1 MISRAELAELF
12 REDDRLRVEHR
23 EWMAQ
28 REAQAQA
35 LVQRNSRDAG
45 LVLKTTDNAL
55 LPAPQPE
62 PEPFDEGTSTA
73 PNFFDD
79 AERNEEFA
87 DTMACLINE
96 LRKEWQ
102 RDHAIQI
109 AELRGHIS
117 ALLTIVGQ
125 KASNVPDE
133 NNAKSAD
140 IVDLPA
146 GFTRRRNDAA

>member
-1 MISRAELAELF
+1 MKKSDHPSGLIF
-12 REDDRLRVEHR
+12 R
-23 EWMAQ
+23 
-28 REAQAQA
+28 
-35 LVQRNSRDAG
+35 
-45 LVLKTTDNAL
+45 TTENAS
-55 LPAPQPE
+55 LPALPPE
-62 PEPFDEGTSTA
+62 PEPFDEATSTA
-73 PNFFDD
+73 PDFFDD

-140 IVDLPA
+140 IIDLPA
-146 GFTRRRNDAA
+146 GFIRRRNDAA